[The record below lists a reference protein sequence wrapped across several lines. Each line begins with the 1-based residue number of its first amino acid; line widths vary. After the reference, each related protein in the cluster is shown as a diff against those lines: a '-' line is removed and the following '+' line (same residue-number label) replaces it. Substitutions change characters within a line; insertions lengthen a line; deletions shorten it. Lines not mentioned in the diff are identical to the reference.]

1 MKNLT
6 PLIMGFL
13 LATLMLVFVVK
24 TGGLRGTAIAQDVVK
39 VAPEQFKVLLENEH
53 VRVLEFRMKPGDKQ
67 EMHTHPATIHIEL
80 TPTKVRIAYPDGKAV
95 EVEGKQ
101 GEVIWVGPVKHT
113 VENIGNNEIHGYI
126 VELKHLPY
134 TGE

>member
-1 MKNLT
+1 MRKLT
-6 PLIMGFL
+6 RIIMGVL
-13 LATLMLVFVVK
+13 LIVLAAFVVK
-24 TGGLRGTAIAQDVVK
+24 TAISQDVLK
-39 VAPEQFKVLLENEH
+39 MAPEQFKVLLENEH

-67 EMHTHPATIHIEL
+67 EMHTHPATVHIEL
-80 TPTKVRIAYPDGKAV
+80 TPTKVKITNPDGKVV

-126 VELKHLPY
+126 VELKQIPY
-134 TGE
+134 EAQEK